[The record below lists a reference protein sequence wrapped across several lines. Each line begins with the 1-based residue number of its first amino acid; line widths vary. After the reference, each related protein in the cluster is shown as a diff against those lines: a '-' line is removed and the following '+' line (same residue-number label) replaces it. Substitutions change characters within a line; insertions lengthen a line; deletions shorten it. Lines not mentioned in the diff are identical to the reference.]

1 MTSLMIQGTA
11 SGVGKSVLESY
22 ARLRRGY
29 DVVIVEGAGS
39 PAEPNLRQGDIA
51 VVAYPRMSNH
61 DDIDPLASEA
71 GVNSRFVHLPEELQA
86 VDLVILPGSR

>member
-1 MTSLMIQGTA
+1 MMIC
-11 SGVGKSVLESY
+11 VLTGMWNSC
-22 ARLRRGY
+22 AWNRSALPLPQLQMRQTDY

-61 DDIDPLASEA
+61 DDIDPLASELLTPLLRHA
-71 GVNSRFVHLPEELQA
+71 GATVW
-86 VDLVILPGSR
+86 